1 MVYIV
6 EREFKHAGYKCVV
19 TFGDIGYRCGYVGV
33 PKGSKLYGKNCE
45 KLDFD
50 VHGGLTYSGGGKNSD
65 YPIKSDLWWLG
76 FDCAHGGDGKELKRA
91 WELFPEKRGQIQIQI
106 QIEKEIFGEEGNTED
121 VVRSEEY
128 VTEECKRL
136 AEQIREYEGR

>member
-1 MVYIV
+1 MAYKV